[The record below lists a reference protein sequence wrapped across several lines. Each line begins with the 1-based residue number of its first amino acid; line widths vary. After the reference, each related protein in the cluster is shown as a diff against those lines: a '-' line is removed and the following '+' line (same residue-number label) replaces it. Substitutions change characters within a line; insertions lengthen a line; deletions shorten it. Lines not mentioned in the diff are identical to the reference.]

1 MRELHEQQSIAPL
14 PYCSFIFS
22 FLHFV
27 RAQIYLASLSNN
39 RTTTIFRRD
48 KISVEWK
55 IYNNANLPPQEF
67 VKRGHTAS
75 FVHKCFV
82 YSSPRSILSLSLL
95 LSSRFSP
102 IYTGEEHRLLER
114 RKIRKQIC
122 EQSGFVSSSFFFF
135 FVHFPLSRISIDG
148 SCFVALRHI
157 LTHSSSSKFCLISA

>member
-135 FVHFPLSRISIDG
+135 FHFPLSRISIDVL
-148 SCFVALRHI
+148 SRYDI
-157 LTHSSSSKFCLISA
+157 Y